1 MEEASLKIVLKIGG
15 SLLAEDVEE
24 TELASDIEKI
34 ASSHSLVIVHGGG
47 RDVTRVCERMGKK
60 PIFVTSPE
68 GFRSRYTD
76 LETLE
81 IYIMVMAGKVN
92 KELVAYLKRRG
103 LNAIGLS
110 GVDGGI
116 LKAERKKKLV
126 IIDERGRKRVI
137 EGGYTGRIVSVNAK
151 LLDDLLE
158 LGYLPVVAPIA
169 LGTEGEMLNVDGDRA
184 AAYIAGAMKADI
196 LILTTDVD
204 ALYVKGKP
212 VPRLNLDEAKK
223 VLKDIGPGMITKI
236 YASTEALAMGVK
248 KVHICSGRGES
259 PLVKALEGIA
269 GTVIER

>member
-1 MEEASLKIVLKIGG
+1 LKIVVKIGG
-15 SLLAEDVEE
+15 SLLAEGVEE
-24 TELASDIEKI
+24 TELASDIERI
-34 ASSHSLVIVHGGG
+34 ASSHNLVIVHGGG
-47 RDVTRVCERMGKK
+47 KDVTRICERIGKK

-81 IYIMVMAGKVN
+81 IYVMVMAGKVN
-92 KELVAYLKRRG
+92 KELVAYLRRRG

-110 GVDGGI
+110 GVDAGI

-126 IIDERGRKRVI
+126 IIDERGRKRII
-137 EGGYTGRIVSVNAK
+137 EGGYTGKITSVNTK
-151 LLDDLLE
+151 LLEDLLE

-184 AAYIAGAMKADI
+184 AAYIAGAMKADV

-212 VPRLNLDEAKK
+212 IPKLSLEEARKI
-223 VLKDIGPGMITKI
+223 LKDIGPGMITKI
-236 YASTEALAMGVK
+236 YASTEALTMGVK
-248 KVHICSGRGES
+248 KVCICSGRGES
-259 PLVKALEGIA
+259 PLIKALEGVV
-269 GTVIER
+269 GTTIER